1 MNAVDAATM
10 ADCSGV
16 VLVVT
21 DAVIA
26 TATRDAVM
34 DGTWKATWDGIVYA
48 IHIPTDAA
56 IRDAMKDLS

>member
-1 MNAVDAATM
+1 M